1 MQSGILKPV
10 TTHRDLLL
18 AWAFR
23 IIRARYQQSF
33 LGILWAILQPA
44 AQVLVFTIIFT
55 QFVPVQTGDSAYI
68 LFSSVAMVPWTFF
81 ANSLADMVNSLVE
94 NMNLVT
100 KVYFPREILPLAAL
114 VARSADFLIAG
125 VMLGLLM
132 LFFALFTG
140 QGVNISLTGL
150 LFLPL
155 IILIQ
160 VALALGL
167 GLIGAAVNVFYRD
180 VKHIFSLGL
189 ELWKYATPVFYPLAT
204 VERAPE
210 WLQQLYSLNPMVGV
224 IQGYR
229 DILLNGSLPGPALYI
244 SAVGAAL
251 ALLVG
256 YWFFKRVEFHFA
268 DVV

>member
-1 MQSGILKPV
+1 MDLPVLKPV

-18 AWAFR
+18 AWTFR

-33 LGILWAILQPA
+33 LGLLWAILQPA

-55 QFVPVQTGDSAYI
+55 QFVPIQTGNTAYI

-81 ANSLADMVNSLVE
+81 ANSLTDMVNSLVE

-114 VARSADFLIAG
+114 LARFADFIIASL
-125 VMLGLLM
+125 MLVLLM
-132 LFFALFTG
+132 LFLGAKVHL
-140 QGVNISLTGL
+140 QGL
-150 LFLPL
+150 LLIPL
-155 IILIQ
+155 IVLVQ

-167 GLIGAAVNVFYRD
+167 GLIGAALNVYYRD
-180 VKHIFSLGL
+180 IKHIFNLGI
-189 ELWKYATPVFYPLAT
+189 ELWKYVTPVFYPLAT

-210 WLQQLYSLNPMVGV
+210 WLQKIYFLNPMVGV
-224 IQGYR
+224 IQSYR
-229 DILLNGSLPGPALYI
+229 DVLLEGRLPGSLLAL
-244 SAVGAAL
+244 SAGIAL
-251 ALLVG
+251 AVLVLG
-256 YWFFKRVEFHFA
+256 YWFFKRMEFQFA